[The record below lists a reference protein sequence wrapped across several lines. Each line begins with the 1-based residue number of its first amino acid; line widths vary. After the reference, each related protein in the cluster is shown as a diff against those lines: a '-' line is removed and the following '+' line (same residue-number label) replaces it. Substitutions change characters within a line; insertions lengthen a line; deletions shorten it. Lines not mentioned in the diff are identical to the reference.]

1 MIYFKYKQ
9 DHNVQTSGDGR
20 KVLYVDIQPEK
31 ACIFNCIVCTRGQT
45 KYQGEWH
52 DFGPHEGSLVD
63 LRAKI
68 AEVKPDIVEIYGQGD
83 ILTNVHLNEIIDCI
97 HGEGLPV
104 RLITNC
110 YLLGIG
116 EHMNAACKCEE
127 VVGAFGIVDEEAFRK
142 YHRPLPELD
151 FTAEKQT
158 QSLVD
163 FCSNYKGKFKLRVF
177 FSKGFND
184 SDETVAKI
192 KDILARLKFDSLW
205 VISTSKLTV
214 DDARIAEIAR
224 ELGADE

>member
-9 DHNVQTSGDGR
+9 DHNVQVNGDGR

-31 ACIFNCIVCTRGQT
+31 ACIFNCIVCTHGQT

-52 DFGPHEGSLVD
+52 DFGPHEESLAD

-83 ILTNVHLNEIIDCI
+83 ILTNVHLEEIIDCI
-97 HGEGLPV
+97 HGEGKPV

-116 EHMNAACKCEE
+116 EHMRVVCKCEE
-127 VVGAFGIVDEEAFRK
+127 VVGAFGIVDEEAFKK
-142 YHRPLPELD
+142 YHRPLPELN
-151 FTAEKQT
+151 FSAEKQT
-158 QSLVD
+158 ESLVN
-163 FCSNYKGKFKLRVF
+163 FCNNYKGKFKLRVF

-184 SDETVAKI
+184 RDETVAKI
-192 KDILARLKFDSLW
+192 KGILERLTFDSLW

-214 DDARIAEIAR
+214 DDGRIAEIAS
-224 ELGADE
+224 ELHADE